1 MSISRQ
7 HNILFHVLV
16 YPIPAVVTRQKR
28 HIPAEVKQEFGR
40 FALSPIK
47 VLFDILMYHANGR
60 IHFTVE
66 VNIKS
71 LCSHYFCC
79 FQGPY
84 LLYVLLMNQQKKI
97 YLGWRILDWFSLL
110 KDTQISSFILSVV
123 FQKVRMT
130 QKT

>member
-7 HNILFHVLV
+7 HNILFQVLV

-47 VLFDILMYHANGR
+47 VLFDILIYHANGR
-60 IHFTVE
+60 IRFTVE
-66 VNIKS
+66 INIKS

-97 YLGWRILDWFSLL
+97 YLGWRIHDWFSLL
-110 KDTQISSFILSVV
+110 KDTQI
-123 FQKVRMT
+123 
-130 QKT
+130 